1 MEKKYGLIKGSD
13 AKKPAANFSRP
24 SIFNAESSD
33 EEEAPRRIGLPG
45 EMQKRQA
52 KLIQDK
58 AMEEDPTIYQ
68 YDEVYDDISAKRLE
82 EKAKKSEDKKP
93 KYISRLLVAAE
104 KRKIE
109 NERRVERQVQKEREA
124 EGEQFKDKEAFV
136 TASYRKKL
144 EELKKAEEEEAR
156 EAYLESIGDV
166 RKQGN
171 LDGFYRH
178 IYSQK
183 LDKDPSKSVV
193 KQEESHLIPSSSMQD
208 IDQEVSDQEESDP
221 VLKKVQISKTDKK
234 DTKSRSYRK
243 RNNSEVK
250 KESEDEE
257 ETVSSA
263 KKAHLQS
270 NLDADSDFSI
280 DSSSSDEEENE
291 KTVKT
296 APDSAPLEFVKQAET
311 PTEEIKSVMGPPV
324 TTPDTK
330 LASENGHKDNVES
343 EKKKEKLP
351 KIDIWKKRTVGET
364 FDAALQRYYER
375 KVLRG
380 QTAC

>member
-1 MEKKYGLIKGSD
+1 MEKKYGLIKASD
-13 AKKPAANFSRP
+13 AKKPLANFSRP
-24 SIFNAESSD
+24 SVFGDESSD
-33 EEEAPRRIGLPG
+33 EDTAPRKIGLPG
-45 EMQKRQA
+45 EKQKQQA
-52 KLIQDK
+52 KLIQEK

-68 YDEVYDDISAKRLE
+68 YDEVYDEISNKRAE

-93 KYISRLLVAAE
+93 KYIQRLLVAAE

-109 NERRVERQVQKEREA
+109 NERRIERQVQKEREA

-183 LDKDPSKSVV
+183 LDSKPSNEAKNSKKDD
-193 KQEESHLIPSSSMQD
+193 ESHLIPASAT
-208 IDQEVSDQEESDP
+208 QEDSENEESDP
-221 VLKKVQISKTDKK
+221 VLSKVQISKTEKR

-243 RNNSEVK
+243 RNNSEAQNT
-250 KESEDEE
+250 KESDEDEE
-257 ETVSSA
+257 ETVA
-263 KKAHLQS
+263 TKKAHLQS

-280 DSSSSDEEENE
+280 DSSSSEDEKEDE
-291 KTVKT
+291 KDTIV
-296 APDSAPLEFVKQAET
+296 PESAPLEFVKQTETAEK
-311 PTEEIKSVMGPPV
+311 TEMGPPKAEE
-324 TTPDTK
+324 TTKK
-330 LASENGHKDNVES
+330 LPEEEKKPENGHKE
-343 EKKKEKLP
+343 EKEVKPKKE
-351 KIDIWKKRTVGET
+351 KIDIWKKRTVGDA

-375 KVLRG
+375 KALRE
-380 QTAC
+380 Q